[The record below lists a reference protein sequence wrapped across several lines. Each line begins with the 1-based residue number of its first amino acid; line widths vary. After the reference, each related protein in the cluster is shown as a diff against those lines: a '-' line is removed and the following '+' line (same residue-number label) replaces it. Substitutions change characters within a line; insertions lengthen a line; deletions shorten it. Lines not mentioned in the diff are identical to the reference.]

1 MRCRLSRPAG
11 VLTPASF
18 HNVLA
23 PRSTNKTKKPQAAT
37 VLTLLL
43 TPSLLA
49 ARYWVVTYIVWIAR
63 ALAVLGVS
71 RQADIARDW
80 ALNRMAKRLKQPEI
94 IWDDLI
100 DTPVAQKLEKTATG
114 KSTDGLQAA
123 E

>member
-1 MRCRLSRPAG
+1 MTRIVQPDALPALSSNRQT
-11 VLTPASF
+11 LTALAAMASSPS
-18 HNVLA
+18 A
-23 PRSTNKTKKPQAAT
+23 
-37 VLTLLL
+37 
-43 TPSLLA
+43 SLLA

-100 DTPVAQKLEKTATG
+100 DTPVAQKLKKPETG
-114 KSTDGLQAA
+114 KSADGLQAA